1 MPPAVTAPSLA
12 ADLRVAL
19 SRANRRVRAERGS
32 AGLSDPQFSV
42 LALLTRNGPM
52 TPGQLADADRVQ
64 PPTMTR
70 TVNCL
75 VDLGLVSKG
84 ENPADGRQVVVSL
97 TEQGVA
103 EVRET
108 RRRRNAWLAQRLAGL
123 TAEERAVLSRAAEL
137 LRGIAEQ

>member
-1 MPPAVTAPSLA
+1 MSPAVTSSSLA

-19 SRANRRVRAERGS
+19 GRANRRVRAERGS

-52 TPGQLADADRVQ
+52 TPGQLADADFVQ

-97 TEQGVA
+97 TEQGQA

-108 RRRRNAWLAQRLAGL
+108 RRRRNAWLAQRLSEL
-123 TAEERAVLSRAAEL
+123 TPDDRLVLSRAAAL
-137 LRGIAEQ
+137 LRGVAEQ

>member
-19 SRANRRVRAERGS
+19 GRANRRVRAERGS

-52 TPGQLADADRVQ
+52 TPGQLADADLVQ
-64 PPTMTR
+64 PPSMTR

-97 TEQGVA
+97 TERGQA

-108 RRRRNAWLAQRLAGL
+108 RRRRNAWLAQRLSEL
-123 TAEERAVLSRAAEL
+123 TPDDRLVLSRAAAL